1 MTKKFFLLFSMVL
14 VFSCSSTDQKPAKKI
29 KLKIK
34 GSDTVYPLFKLMA
47 TSFRQQNK
55 NCELSVA
62 GGGSTAGIADL
73 IKGSIDV
80 AATSRDL
87 KPAEKYLIDSLKRE
101 ILTYIIAFDGLAV
114 IVNKQNTIE
123 KITREQLENIYQGKI
138 TNWKELGGMR
148 EKINVYSLNSN
159 NSIDEFFRDKI
170 MGEKKYFSG
179 VTQVAQL
186 KDMLKKVASNKGAI
200 GYANIQELSSKV
212 NYLAVSFDSSKT
224 YIAPNA
230 FNFQNRCYP
239 ISRALY
245 FFVDA
250 SKEAEMKLFNDYAQ
264 SLLGKRNIIEMG
276 FIPPQ

>member
-1 MTKKFFLLFSMVL
+1 MAKRIFLLFSMVL
-14 VFSCSSTDQKPAKKI
+14 VFSCSSSDQKASKKI

-47 TSFRQQNK
+47 TSFQQQNN

-101 ILTYIIAFDGLAV
+101 ILTYIIAYDGLAV

-123 KITREQLENIYQGKI
+123 KITREQLEDIYQGKI
-138 TNWKELGGMR
+138 TNWKEIGGMR
-148 EKINVYSLNSN
+148 EKINVYSLNTN

-179 VTQVAQL
+179 VTQVNQL
-186 KDMLKKVASNKGAI
+186 KDMLKKVVSNKGAI
-200 GYANIQELSSKV
+200 GYANIQELSAKV
-212 NYLAVSFDSSKT
+212 NYISVSFDTSKT

-230 FNFQNRCYP
+230 FNFQNRSYP

-245 FFVDA
+245 FFADA

-264 SLLGKRNIIEMG
+264 SLLGKRNISEMG